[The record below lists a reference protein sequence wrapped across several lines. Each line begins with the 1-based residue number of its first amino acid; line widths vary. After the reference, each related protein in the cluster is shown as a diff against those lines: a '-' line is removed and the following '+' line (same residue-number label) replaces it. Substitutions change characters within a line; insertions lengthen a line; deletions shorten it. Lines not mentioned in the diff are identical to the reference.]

1 LVFLEFYFDAFSE
14 KYTDEKL
21 IDVLQKT
28 WKKMSKTGHEAAL
41 KLPLSNNALR
51 LVKTALGL

>member
-1 LVFLEFYFDAFSE
+1 VFLEFYFDAFSE

-28 WKKMSKTGHEAAL
+28 WKKMSEKGHQAAL
-41 KLPLSNNALR
+41 KLPLSDNALR
-51 LVKTALGL
+51 LVKAALGL